1 MSDANSFTMNGDYG
15 DWNGFVEQM
24 NEQFMEAVEA
34 NMEAQAEFVESWSEA
49 VEEGVGDA
57 EAAEGVQGYAR
68 AYETWM
74 EAAEQM
80 VERAND
86 AAEGDDI
93 DVEEFRDVWL
103 NSANEA
109 FKEVMSTSAFAAAT
123 GQTVAGAMEAKRQA
137 DDAAET
143 TLHDLGLPTE
153 SDVQEVG
160 DRLVELERR
169 QHEVEQ
175 KLDRVL
181 EHLDE

>member
-1 MSDANSFTMNGDYG
+1 MSDANTPPMNGDYG

-49 VEEGVGDA
+49 VEEGVDEP

-86 AAEGDDI
+86 AVEGDDV